1 MGTEGPPAGDKTT
14 VSMKCGRL
22 SLGSI
27 AVLATGLAGVVA
39 ACAGGGVAN
48 GTAVV
53 PDLFCLTPIQARAA
67 LRQDGLV
74 GIAHLTVGAP
84 PPIGR
89 DMVYSQ
95 SPPAGRDVA
104 TGTAVT
110 YYATT
115 GTRRQ
120 TAAQCRASYKTA
132 PG

>member
-1 MGTEGPPAGDKTT
+1 MGTERPAAGEKKA
-14 VSMKCGRL
+14 VSVKCGRL

-27 AVLATGLAGVVA
+27 AVLATGLAGVLA
-39 ACAGGGVAN
+39 ACAGGGVAK
-48 GTAVV
+48 GRAVV
-53 PDLFCLTPIQARAA
+53 PDLFCLTPVQARAA

-74 GIAHLTVGAP
+74 GIAHLTVGAS
-84 PPIGR
+84 PPIGS

-95 SPPAGRDVA
+95 SPPAGRDVV

-120 TAAQCRASYKTA
+120 TAAQCRAFYKTA

>member
-1 MGTEGPPAGDKTT
+1 MGTEGPAAGDQQA
-14 VSMKCGRL
+14 VSMKCGGS

-27 AVLATGLAGVVA
+27 TVLALGLAGVLA
-39 ACAGGGVAN
+39 ACGGGGVAK
-48 GTAVV
+48 GRAVV

-84 PPIGR
+84 PPIGS

-95 SPPAGRDVA
+95 SPPAGRDVPA
-104 TGTAVT
+104 GTAVT

-115 GTRRQ
+115 GARRQ
-120 TAAQCRASYKTA
+120 TTAQCRAFYQTG